1 MIKKFD
7 TFVNETFGMDLP
19 KGSDPII
26 EKDSDNAMAKSQLT
40 RTKDFVDM
48 LIPIIDGMDDMEP
61 WVQAKITKAED
72 YLNAV
77 LNYYKGNDGITE
89 ESVNEAKEPK
99 SWDSMFT
106 MKAIEAYNKGEFDL
120 DDDKSIAEWDKEY
133 NGGRAPKPAFNTKEV
148 VSYAIKTG
156 KKPNGD
162 KMDES
167 AVTEAKRSVVHK
179 AAKKGSYPVSI
190 VVIRDGK
197 VIAQELVKTPAE
209 VPAAFNVIQSYHKHK
224 GATVHIESKTGERLF
239 SESLD
244 EAVLDEFLLEGFDIE
259 KLHFEMDPKKAEKLK
274 IELGK
279 SHGEIG
285 KRNQIESGNYSLRK
299 FRQTIGYWNG
309 NKRDQDFAE
318 GVFAGPEHY
327 NTVRSTLGA
336 GPHKK
341 KIKKVKWNSKEY
353 DKWLKTM
360 ATDNDGVG
368 QDSSYGFEMAQ
379 NAEFEPGLIDWVKKS
394 FRGEDPL
401 QRIQWDIEGM
411 MESVNFVVNEA
422 EKYITNK
429 FKVGDKIKTDF
440 GEWEVIE
447 TDYKPGKSFMA
458 PFIFKGDDME
468 RVNIPNPPKTNKKA
482 VGYKVTDGDKY
493 PIIGFL
499 YQYKGKQ
506 IGADIT
512 KLATIGI
519 DESLINEAKMSK
531 EKIEG
536 MIWSL
541 ENEKDSWHPSSDS
554 KKKKMLDKL
563 KKDLSKFESV
573 VTEAKNTI
581 GLAFK
586 DEDDY
591 TGFVEFIKD
600 EKGSIKKDFGWD
612 SKTKSWEVIM
622 DVKVLDKIYGEG
634 TPGNKES
641 GWYGA
646 LPGDFESVIIESINE
661 GKVTKKSISKASDDL
676 AKIIIELKDNLGKLQ
691 KSKTDEERAKYIEIA
706 KDLTIK
712 RKDASESLNLAI
724 AKLDKNAE
732 LDLSGMD

>member
-89 ESVNEAKEPK
+89 GEDTEESVTEAKRRLSFK
-99 SWDSMFT
+99 DADITSTMDLSTAIDALSVADISWNQKGQSFTFDSP
-106 MKAIEAYNKGEFDL
+106 EDL
-120 DDDKSIAEWDKEY
+120 ETARKVLQLEESI
-133 NGGRAPKPAFNTKEV
+133 
-148 VSYAIKTG
+148 
-156 KKPNGD
+156 
-162 KMDES
+162 
-167 AVTEAKRSVVHK
+167 VTEAKRSVVHK

-244 EAVLDEFLLEGFDIE
+244 EAVLDEFVLEGFDIE

-299 FRQTIGYWNG
+299 FRKTIGYWNG

-341 KIKKVKWNSKEY
+341 KIKKVKWNRKEY

-447 TDYKPGKSFMA
+447 TNYKPGKSFIA

-499 YQYKGKQ
+499 YQYKGKL
-506 IGADIT
+506 IGSDIT

-519 DESLINEAKMSK
+519 DESLINEAKMTK

-591 TGFVEFIKD
+591 TSFVEFIKD

-634 TPGNKES
+634 TPSNKES

-646 LPGDFESVIIESINE
+646 LPGDFESVIIESVNE

-732 LDLSGMD
+732 LDLSGKD

>member
-7 TFVNETFGMDLP
+7 TFTNETFGMDLP
-19 KGSDPII
+19 KESNSIT
-26 EKDSDNAMAKSQLT
+26 EKDSDSVMAKSQLT

-48 LIPIIDGMDDMEP
+48 LIPIIEGMDDMEP

-77 LNYYKGNDGITE
+77 LNYYKGKGG
-89 ESVNEAKEPK
+89 VNEAKR
-99 SWDSMFT
+99 
-106 MKAIEAYNKGEFDL
+106 G
-120 DDDKSIAEWDKEY
+120 
-133 NGGRAPKPAFNTKEV
+133 
-148 VSYAIKTG
+148 
-156 KKPNGD
+156 
-162 KMDES
+162 
-167 AVTEAKRSVVHK
+167 VVHK

-190 VVIRDGK
+190 VVIKDGK

-244 EAVLDEFLLEGFDIE
+244 EAVLDEFVLESFNIE

-285 KRNQIESGNYSLRK
+285 KRNQIESGNYSLKK
-299 FRQTIGYWNG
+299 FRKTIGYWDG
-309 NKRDQDFAE
+309 NKKDNDFAE

-341 KIKKVKWNSKEY
+341 KIKKVRWNSKEY
-353 DKWLKTM
+353 NKWLKTM

-411 MESVNFVVNEA
+411 MESVNLAVNEA
-422 EKYITNK
+422 EKYITNEY
-429 FKVGDKIKTDF
+429 KVGDKIKTDF

-447 TDYKPGKSFMA
+447 TDYKPGKSFIA
-458 PFIFKGDDME
+458 PFIFKGKDME
-468 RVNIPNPPKTNKKA
+468 RANIPNPPKTNKKA

-493 PIIGFL
+493 PITGFL
-499 YQYKGKQ
+499 YQYKGNLGSKSL
-506 IGADIT
+506 IT
-512 KLATIGI
+512 KLATVGI
-519 DESLINEAKMSK
+519 DESLNEGSDQARLTHLRKFGIAPNNQPQNAAYIKQVSK
-531 EKIEG
+531 PGKFFVD
-536 MIWSL
+536 W
-541 ENEKDSWHPSSDS
+541 KD
-554 KKKKMLDKL
+554 
-563 KKDLSKFESV
+563 
-573 VTEAKNTI
+573 
-581 GLAFK
+581 AFK
-586 DEDDY
+586 LGD
-591 TGFVEFIKD
+591 VALEFIKSS
-600 EKGSIKKDFGWD
+600 GSESVFDIIDL
-612 SKTKSWEVIM
+612 KTMKRIGKQL
-622 DVKVLDKIYGEG
+622 DVKKGDLGNLRTTYGVRV
-634 TPGNKES
+634 N
-641 GWYGA
+641 
-646 LPGDFESVIIESINE
+646 ESINE

-732 LDLSGMD
+732 LDLNGKD

>member
-89 ESVNEAKEPK
+89 GEDTEESVTEAKRRLSFK
-99 SWDSMFT
+99 DADITSTMDLSTAIDALSVADISWNQKGQSFTFDSP
-106 MKAIEAYNKGEFDL
+106 EDL
-120 DDDKSIAEWDKEY
+120 ETARKVLQLEESI
-133 NGGRAPKPAFNTKEV
+133 
-148 VSYAIKTG
+148 
-156 KKPNGD
+156 
-162 KMDES
+162 
-167 AVTEAKRSVVHK
+167 VTEAKRSVVHK

-244 EAVLDEFLLEGFDIE
+244 EAVLDEFVLEGFDIE

-299 FRQTIGYWNG
+299 FRKTIGYWNG

-341 KIKKVKWNSKEY
+341 KIKKVKWNRKEY

-447 TDYKPGKSFMA
+447 TNYKPGKSFIA

-499 YQYKGKQ
+499 YQYKGKL
-506 IGADIT
+506 IGSDIT

-519 DESLINEAKMSK
+519 DESLINEAKMTK

-634 TPGNKES
+634 TPSNKES

-646 LPGDFESVIIESINE
+646 LPGDFESVIIESVNE

-732 LDLSGMD
+732 LDLSGKD

>member
-1 MIKKFD
+1 MIKNFD

-77 LNYYKGNDGITE
+77 LNYYKGKDGITE
-89 ESVNEAKEPK
+89 GEDTEESIVTEALSKEQKMVETFLNKIAKEFDYSIQDAVRFVKETISKMKLDESIVTESFTDPLEGFPQSYKDLLNKLQRSNDRSERNMLINKMNVIRKKLKLKPLKNESV
-99 SWDSMFT
+99 
-106 MKAIEAYNKGEFDL
+106 
-120 DDDKSIAEWDKEY
+120 
-133 NGGRAPKPAFNTKEV
+133 
-148 VSYAIKTG
+148 
-156 KKPNGD
+156 
-162 KMDES
+162 
-167 AVTEAKRSVVHK
+167 VTEAKRSVVHK

-244 EAVLDEFLLEGFDIE
+244 EAVLDEFVLEGFDIE

-299 FRQTIGYWNG
+299 FRKTIGYWNG
-309 NKRDQDFAE
+309 NKKDTDFAE
-318 GVFAGPEHY
+318 DVFAGPEHY
-327 NTVRSTLGA
+327 MTVRSTLGA

-341 KIKKVKWNSKEY
+341 NIKKVKWNSKEY
-353 DKWLKTM
+353 NKWLKTM

-411 MESVNFVVNEA
+411 MESA
-422 EKYITNK
+422 
-429 FKVGDKIKTDF
+429 
-440 GEWEVIE
+440 
-447 TDYKPGKSFMA
+447 
-458 PFIFKGDDME
+458 
-468 RVNIPNPPKTNKKA
+468 
-482 VGYKVTDGDKY
+482 
-493 PIIGFL
+493 L
-499 YQYKGKQ
+499 
-506 IGADIT
+506 
-512 KLATIGI
+512 
-519 DESLINEAKMSK
+519 
-531 EKIEG
+531 
-536 MIWSL
+536 
-541 ENEKDSWHPSSDS
+541 
-554 KKKKMLDKL
+554 
-563 KKDLSKFESV
+563 
-573 VTEAKNTI
+573 TEAKNTI

-586 DEDDY
+586 EEQDY
-591 TGFVEFIKD
+591 LDFKEFIKD

-646 LPGDFESVIIESINE
+646 LPGDFESVIIESVNE

-712 RKDASESLNLAI
+712 RKDASDSLNLAI

-732 LDLSGMD
+732 LDLSGKD